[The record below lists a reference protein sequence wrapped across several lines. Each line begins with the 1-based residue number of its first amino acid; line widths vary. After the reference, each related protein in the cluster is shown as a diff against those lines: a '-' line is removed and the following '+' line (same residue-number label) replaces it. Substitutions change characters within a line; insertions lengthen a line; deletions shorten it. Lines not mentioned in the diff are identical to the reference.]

1 MKIEFIKPYI
11 LFVPIILVQVFI
23 IPLIAIEGISPDLL
37 IILLVFFTLKNG
49 QLFGTVTGFFFGLI
63 FDLIS
68 GSLLGTMMFSKTLSG
83 FIAGYFYNENKVDLY
98 LSSYAFPMIV
108 LLVTA
113 IDSITL
119 SFLTSFDLSTNIIAL
134 FFYQGLLPAV
144 FTSVLTFIVTFFYPK
159 GGYI

>member
-1 MKIEFIKPYI
+1 MKIEFVKPYI
-11 LFVPIILVQVFI
+11 IFVPIILAQVFI

-68 GSLLGTMMFSKTLSG
+68 GSLLGTVMFSKTLAG

-98 LSSYAFPMIV
+98 LSSYAFPLIV
-108 LLVTA
+108 LLVTLV
-113 IDSITL
+113 DSISL

-134 FFYQGLLPAV
+134 FFYQGLLPGIFTAV
-144 FTSVLTFIVTFFYPK
+144 LCFIVTFFYPK
-159 GGYI
+159 GSYI